1 MQLDTHP
8 NAPIHSAVSFSW
20 LIFKTNTRNLTALA
34 LNLGTPISIIGL
46 YLMGGSGLP
55 AQIVPMLFILS
66 ITFNGLTLGT
76 RLLTWRENRM
86 FHRLSVTSTPMSYL
100 IVGLFA
106 AQLILSIGQALVAL
120 LVIALAGVTLRFESL
135 LICLYAVL
143 LACFCFTAMGPFLA
157 SFVNKAELLLYVYIF
172 FIMPL
177 GFFSFFTQY
186 GGNGEGIASQ
196 IASILPMRLMSNLF
210 DTVNQPVSLETIII
224 SGLGLVGY
232 GIAFLWIAGRRY
244 RHFLA

>member
-1 MQLDTHP
+1 MQSATHS
-8 NAPIHSAVSFSW
+8 NSTIGSALSFSW
-20 LIFKTNTRNLTALA
+20 IIFKANTRNLTTLA

-46 YLMGGSGLP
+46 YLMGGTGVP
-55 AQIVPMLFILS
+55 AEIVPMLFVLS

-100 IVGLFA
+100 IIGLFLS
-106 AQLILSIGQALVAL
+106 QLVLSIAQGLVALVA
-120 LVIALAGVTLRFESL
+120 IALAGVTLSPESL
-135 LICLYAVL
+135 VICLYAMV
-143 LACFCFTAMGPFLA
+143 LACFCFTALGPFVA
-157 SFVNKAELLLYVYIF
+157 SFVNKPEILLYIYIF

-186 GGNGEGIASQ
+186 GASDGIASQ
-196 IASILPMRLMSNLF
+196 VASILPMRLMSNLF
-210 DTVNQPVSLETIII
+210 DTVHQSVAFSTIVI

-232 GIAFLWIAGRRY
+232 GALFLFIASRRY
-244 RHFLA
+244 RHFLS